1 MGRARSPCWS
11 ESVSSSPST
20 LELPEPILPCFDQ
33 RSSERPFR
41 DTLIKLSG
49 PFRTSYRSGDLS
61 EALDFLRSIRRY
73 RASFSSLSSS
83 KSNSPLPDPSRHV
96 IPTLTYDSATAARVA
111 EWRQKL
117 EPVSHPQALPTTNG
131 PWRSFLPSCAASS
144 EASSSSFQQ
153 DSYASY
159 TFDVRLRDEASYR
172 YGLEEVRWNNEK
184 TCSQMDEDDEDE
196 MWPYDGRGLYEHH
209 PKGTCG
215 DACYIPC
222 RLRRKFRPRLTQLAR
237 KLVSWLRDEKQNGE
251 RAMKNSDIPHPPWT
265 LEYRSNDDSL
275 DEDHDDGDLEIWL
288 EHLTEKEKI
297 SHELRLELRFDG
309 KPDSRIFSF

>member
-1 MGRARSPCWS
+1 MGRVRSLYWS

-20 LELPEPILPCFDQ
+20 LELPEPILPCFNE

-49 PFRTSYRSGDLS
+49 PFGTSYRSGDLS
-61 EALDFLRSIRRY
+61 EALTLLRSIRRY
-73 RASFSSLSSS
+73 RASFSSFSSS
-83 KSNSPLPDPSRHV
+83 KSDIPLPDPGRHD
-96 IPTLTYDSATAARVA
+96 IPALAYDSATAARVA

-117 EPVSHPQALPTTNG
+117 ELPATNW
-131 PWRSFLPSCAASS
+131 PWRSFLPSCAASP
-144 EASSSSFQQ
+144 ETSSSSFQY
-153 DSYASY
+153 DSYAAHI
-159 TFDVRLRDEASYR
+159 FDVRLRDEVSCQHAI
-172 YGLEEVRWNNEK
+172 EEVRWHHEEA
-184 TCSQMDEDDEDE
+184 CSQVDEDDEDE

-222 RLRRKFRPRLTQLAR
+222 RLRRKFRPWLTQVAQ
-237 KLVSWLRDEKQNGE
+237 KLVSWLRDGRQNGK
-251 RAMKNSDIPHPPWT
+251 RAMKNSDVPHPPWI

-288 EHLTEKEKI
+288 EHVTEKEKI
-297 SHELRLELRFDG
+297 NHELRLELRFDG